1 MNASEKYELCLSL
14 YNDII
19 NGYSIIYDSED
30 NAIYIKHLRDV
41 DYSLFER
48 RKEFY
53 KKRAIS
59 KGLKTEEQ
67 HLEILH
73 DTKHWS
79 KEEEAQYQNTL
90 IEISNLKKTRSQ
102 VFLEAQR
109 KRIEDRIKEKEDYL
123 FKFSKYRN
131 DVKVETVEQYAI
143 AKMND
148 YMMTFCF
155 YKDIELKNP
164 YFSEDSYSNLELEEI
179 QKYSLAYFEAL
190 RPLSEKNICRV
201 GHSSIFLNNY
211 LLSKGIPYHFFGKK
225 IIDLTSYQASLCTYG
240 NNCKSTLEYAENSM
254 PSIEDIDE
262 IIEWFKR
269 ERSII
274 DKKFNSNSKKSN
286 NYSPSSSGESEKTQR
301 FTGIGVFDHNKEE
314 FQHAAIQN
322 EAAPVDFVQAAE
334 NLKKKLGKEK
344 LDAQDLL
351 EIHK

>member
-1 MNASEKYELCLSL
+1 MNASEKYELCLNL

-19 NGYSIIYDSED
+19 NGYTVVYDLKD

-41 DYSLFER
+41 DYSLFEHQ
-48 RKEFY
+48 KERY
-53 KKRAIS
+53 KKIGIS
-59 KGLKTEEQ
+59 KGLKTESE

-73 DTKHWS
+73 STNHWS
-79 KEEEAQYQNTL
+79 KEQESEYQNVLT
-90 IEISNLKKTRSQ
+90 EISNLKKTRSQ

-123 FKFSKYRN
+123 LKFSQYRN
-131 DVKVETVEQYAI
+131 DIKVETVEGYAT

-148 YMMTFCF
+148 YIMTFCF
-155 YKDIELKNP
+155 YKDRELKEN
-164 YFSEDSYSNLELEEI
+164 YFSESSFSNLELEEI
-179 QKYSLAYFEAL
+179 QQYSITYFEAL
-190 RPLSEKNICRV
+190 RLFNEKNIARV

-211 LLSKGIPYHFFGKK
+211 LLSKGVPYHFLGKR
-225 IIDLTSYQASLCTYG
+225 IIDLTSYQSSLCTHG
-240 NNCKSTLEYAENSM
+240 NSCKNTLEYAENSM
-254 PSIEDIDE
+254 PAIEDIDE
-262 IIEWFKR
+262 VITWFER

-274 DKKFNSNSKKSN
+274 DKKFNSNSKGSKS
-286 NYSPSSSGESEKTQR
+286 SSSSSGESEKTQR

-351 EIHK
+351 EIHR